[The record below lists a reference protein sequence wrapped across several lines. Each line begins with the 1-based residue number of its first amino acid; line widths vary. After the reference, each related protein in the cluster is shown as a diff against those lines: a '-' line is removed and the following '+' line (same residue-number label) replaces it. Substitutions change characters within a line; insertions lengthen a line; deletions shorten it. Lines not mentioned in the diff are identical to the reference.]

1 MNFLERS
8 RSFESA
14 HLWIGFAEP
23 FLRLSQR
30 QTRIGSRL
38 RHLTISCND
47 RMDGQVLISN
57 IALQRGAALNISYY
71 RGSAKLA
78 DFLSGVFMTHLQ
90 NLSSSILM
98 EYRSS
103 FPESIRLLGLD
114 GSFSFE
120 SHFQMLKNP
129 FEQFPLFLLDS
140 IRELHLEC
148 RSASI
153 PTEPHPFPFPSLEVL
168 VIDHSTS
175 VLRVFSNLFP
185 NPTSSPTLKTLSFLN
200 CVITDRFM
208 DKLAQFASGRENTTL
223 ASPHRVVIV
232 GRGRELPSAASV
244 ERLRKCV
251 PVVEVMEGWELPTE
265 PL

>member
-1 MNFLERS
+1 
-8 RSFESA
+8 
-14 HLWIGFAEP
+14 
-23 FLRLSQR
+23 
-30 QTRIGSRL
+30 
-38 RHLTISCND
+38 
-47 RMDGQVLISN
+47 MDGQVLISN

-185 NPTSSPTLKTLSFLN
+185 NPTSSPMLKTLSFLN
-200 CVITDRFM
+200 CVITESFM
-208 DKLAQFASGRENTTL
+208 DKLVRFTSDREDLAS

-232 GRGRELPSAASV
+232 GYGGGLPSEASV

-251 PVVEVMEGWELPTE
+251 SVVEVMDGWELPA
-265 PL
+265 